1 MVADHQGCRHQGGVR
16 RSGVH
21 AREEIIV
28 LSKIAAAAG
37 VLSMVIGATAV
48 PAAEIVVLSS
58 NTAQEALTEIIPLFE
73 RASGHKVNITFARGP
88 RMVERIRAGAT
99 GDLFIGPDEYNEPL
113 LKEGK
118 LVAGSGV
125 DFAHSLTGVAVR
137 AGAPRPDIGTPEKFR
152 SVLLAAKTVSFS
164 GGASGAQVVNVLERL
179 GISDA
184 IKAKRVA
191 PQGDE
196 SVGAVVAR
204 GAAEIGIHQI
214 GQLLPVAGIDIV
226 GPLPGDLQKVI
237 VYAASVLPG
246 STQREAARE
255 FVTFLRSPPA
265 AAIIKKK
272 GMDPV

>member
-1 MVADHQGCRHQGGVR
+1 MALSR
-16 RSGVH
+16 
-21 AREEIIV
+21 V
-28 LSKIAAAAG
+28 LVAAG
-37 VLSMVIGATAV
+37 VLSMVVGAG
-48 PAAEIVVLSS
+48 AAQATEIVVLGT
-58 NTAQEALTEIIPLFE
+58 TAAKEALIEIVPLFE
-73 RASGHKVNITFARGP
+73 RASGHKVNITFASGP
-88 RMVERIRAGAT
+88 RMVERIRTGAT

-137 AGAPRPDIGTPEKFR
+137 AGAPRPDISTPEKFR
-152 SVLLAAKTVSFS
+152 SALLAAKTVSFS
-164 GGASGAQVVNVLERL
+164 GGASGIHVVNVLERL
-179 GISDA
+179 GINDA
-184 IKAKRVA
+184 IKAKHVA

-196 SVGAVVAR
+196 PVAAVVAR

-214 GQLLPVAGIDIV
+214 SQLLPVPGIDIV
-226 GPLPGDLQKVI
+226 GPFPGDLQKI
-237 VYAASVLPG
+237 IAYAATVLPG
-246 STQREAARE
+246 STQREAGSA

>member
-1 MVADHQGCRHQGGVR
+1 MALSR
-16 RSGVH
+16 
-21 AREEIIV
+21 V
-28 LSKIAAAAG
+28 LVVAG
-37 VLSMVIGATAV
+37 VLSMIVGVTAAQ
-48 PAAEIVVLSS
+48 AAEIVVLGT
-58 NTAQEALTEIIPLFE
+58 TAAKEALVEIVPLFE
-73 RASGHKVNITFARGP
+73 RASGHKVNITFASGP
-88 RMVERIRAGAT
+88 RMVERIRTGAT

-137 AGAPRPDIGTPEKFR
+137 AGAPRPDISTPEKFK
-152 SVLLAAKTVSFS
+152 SALVAAKTVSFS
-164 GGASGAQVVNVLERL
+164 GGASGIHVVNVLDRL
-179 GISDA
+179 GINDA
-184 IKAKRVA
+184 IKAKHVA

-196 SVGAVVAR
+196 PVAAVVAR

-214 GQLLPVAGIDIV
+214 SQLLPVPGIDIV
-226 GPLPGDLQKVI
+226 GPFPGDLQKI
-237 VYAASVLPG
+237 IAYAATVLLG
-246 STQREAARE
+246 STQREAGSA